1 MENFVDVENLS
12 NEELSIDI
20 EIENITYRN
29 K

>member
-12 NEELSIDI
+12 NEELSTDI
-20 EIENITYRN
+20 EIEKCNIQ

>member
-12 NEELSIDI
+12 NEELGTDI
-20 EIENITYRN
+20 EIEKRNIQ

>member
-12 NEELSIDI
+12 NEELSTDI
-20 EIENITYRN
+20 EIEKRNIQ

>member
-12 NEELSIDI
+12 NEELSTDI
-20 EIENITYRN
+20 EIEKHNIQ